1 MARWWAQAQMTAK
14 TCRSEPS
21 LTEGPVV
28 CQRLRPFSFHP
39 SAPTDQEFSIMASNS
54 ATRRVS
60 SFTDLK
66 VVYAEM
72 TATPEFQAAFGDPL
86 GLSIVEPGEQ
96 PGEYE
101 MPEPFAAQAECGGII
116 ATIFDL
122 FTGTRL
128 EPLAA
133 EIAWGF
139 VNSFH
144 FVAGKLERR
153 EDSFAAEVGDLARNP
168 DMSEIYNNELEEKQL
183 LCQSVAEQ
191 REAIECMRDYAAEM
205 YRAQSG
211 WPWSPARGSK
221 ASSASSAS
229 QIAAIDF
236 LRARELATREKHLPR
251 GPIVVFSGPAVWHD
265 WEALWAKL
273 DEIKLRVPHMTLVT
287 TGQRKGADAIA
298 AAWAARAENNVPLV
312 AYGLYGNGR
321 KTAFTR
327 NRKLA
332 ELKPVE
338 ALLCEGSGLQANLYQ
353 TLRQA
358 NGPIHAFRKVDQT
371 SDTAVRRMRA

>member
-1 MARWWAQAQMTAK
+1 MTS
-14 TCRSEPS
+14 TNLTRS
-21 LTEGPVV
+21 VD
-28 CQRLRPFSFHP
+28 RF
-39 SAPTDQEFSIMASNS
+39 A
-54 ATRRVS
+54 
-60 SFTDLK
+60 DLK
-66 VVYAEM
+66 TLYAEM

-86 GLSIVEPGEQ
+86 AVSIIQPGEEPGEHD
-96 PGEYE
+96 
-101 MPEPFAAQAECGGII
+101 MPEPFAAQAECGGVI
-116 ATIFDL
+116 AAIFDL

-128 EPLAA
+128 EPLAP

-153 EDSFAAEVGDLARNP
+153 EDAIALELGDLARHP
-168 DMSEIYNNELEEKQL
+168 DMSEVYNNELEEKQL
-183 LCQSVAEQ
+183 LCQSLAEQ
-191 REAIECMRDYAAEM
+191 RAAIECMRDYAAEM
-205 YRAQSG
+205 YRVQSG

-229 QIAAIDF
+229 QIAALDF
-236 LRARELATREKHLPR
+236 LRARELAAREKHSPR
-251 GPIVVFSGPAVWHD
+251 GPVVVFSGPAQWHD
-265 WEALWAKL
+265 WETLWARL
-273 DEIKLRVPHMTLVT
+273 DEIKARVPHMTLVT

-298 AAWAARAENNVPLV
+298 AAWAARPENSVPLV
-312 AYGLYGNGR
+312 AYGLYGSGR

-353 TLRQA
+353 ILREA
-358 NGPIHAFRKVDQT
+358 NVPIHAFRKADQIA
-371 SDTAVRRMRA
+371 DTAVPRMRA

>member
-1 MARWWAQAQMTAK
+1 MTS
-14 TCRSEPS
+14 TNLTRS
-21 LTEGPVV
+21 VD
-28 CQRLRPFSFHP
+28 RF
-39 SAPTDQEFSIMASNS
+39 A
-54 ATRRVS
+54 
-60 SFTDLK
+60 DLK
-66 VVYAEM
+66 TLYAEM

-86 GLSIVEPGEQ
+86 SVSITQPGEEPGEHD
-96 PGEYE
+96 
-101 MPEPFAAQAECGGII
+101 MPEPFEAQAECGGVI
-116 ATIFDL
+116 AAIFDL

-128 EPLAA
+128 EPLGA

-153 EDSFAAEVGDLARNP
+153 EDAIALELGDLARHP
-168 DMSEIYNNELEEKQL
+168 DMSEVYNNELEEKQF
-183 LCQSVAEQ
+183 LCQSLAEQ
-191 REAIECMRDYAAEM
+191 RAAIECMRDYAAEM
-205 YRAQSG
+205 YRVQSG

-229 QIAAIDF
+229 QIAALDF
-236 LRARELATREKHLPR
+236 LRARELAAREKHSPR
-251 GPIVVFSGPAVWHD
+251 GPVVVFSGPAQWHD
-265 WEALWAKL
+265 WETLWARL
-273 DEIKLRVPHMTLVT
+273 DEIKARVPHMTLVT

-298 AAWAARAENNVPLV
+298 AAWAARPENSVPLV
-312 AYGLYGNGR
+312 AYGLYGSGR

-353 TLRQA
+353 VLREA
-358 NGPIHAFRKVDQT
+358 NVPIHAFRKADQIA
-371 SDTAVRRMRA
+371 DTAVPRMRA